1 MPARVVCLILA
12 LLTVGPALA
21 RPNSL
26 GMSCAQAVGLVRTQG
41 AVVMSTGQHTF
52 DRYVAHGGFCLWP
65 DVAVLAYAPT
75 ADARRCPV
83 GYVCRE
89 PVFERFPFFDDFD

>member
-1 MPARVVCLILA
+1 MFARALCLVLA
-12 LLTVGPALA
+12 LTSADAALA

-26 GMSCAQAVGLVRTQG
+26 TMSCAQAANLVRAQG
-41 AVVMSTGQHTF
+41 AVVMSTGRHTF
-52 DRYVAHGGFCLWP
+52 DRYVRHGGFCLWP
-65 DVAVLAYAPT
+65 EVAVPAYAPT
-75 ADARRCPV
+75 ADARRCPI